1 MIELEESERIIYT
14 GGGAIEGREA
24 GFSPMS
30 QGKQRAQWLPL
41 TPEVLS
47 VACQVV
53 SFLPWLVPYPLPP
66 H

>member
-1 MIELEESERIIYT
+1 MIELEESERTIYT

-30 QGKQRAQWLPL
+30 QGTQRAQWLPL
-41 TPEVLS
+41 TPKVLS

-53 SFLPWLVPYPLPP
+53 SFLP
-66 H
+66 